1 VKSDVTIRVAQPCD
15 MDDVYRITYDA
26 YLDMNY
32 CEYQSEARL
41 IHYPHLDNIPET
53 TVLVAIEDGK
63 IAGTNSLTL
72 DGEHGLPVDSDYKE
86 ECDKIRSEGRN
97 LASSWRIVTVDHD
110 RRVVMGLIAKTV
122 EIALQLGVETCLFT
136 LNPHHERVYKRL
148 LNMETIANH
157 SGSVH
162 GLKNAPSVLM
172 RLDKEA
178 CPLRWL
184 PKAD

>member
-1 VKSDVTIRVAQPCD
+1 VKSDVTIRVAQSCD

-41 IHYPHLDNIPET
+41 IHYPYLDNIPET
-53 TVLVAIEDGK
+53 TVLIAEGDGG
-63 IAGTNSLTL
+63 IVGTTSLTL
-72 DGEHGLPVDSDYKE
+72 DGEQGLHVDSDYKA
-86 ECDKIRSEGRN
+86 ECAKVRTEGRR
-97 LASSWRIVTVDHD
+97 LAAAWRLVTTDHD
-110 RRVVMGLIAKTV
+110 RRVLMGLIGHMVTLAYS
-122 EIALQLGVETCLFT
+122 LSVETCLYTF
-136 LNPHHERVYKRL
+136 NPRHESVYKRL

-172 RLDKEA
+172 RLDVEK
-178 CPLRWL
+178 CPSRWL